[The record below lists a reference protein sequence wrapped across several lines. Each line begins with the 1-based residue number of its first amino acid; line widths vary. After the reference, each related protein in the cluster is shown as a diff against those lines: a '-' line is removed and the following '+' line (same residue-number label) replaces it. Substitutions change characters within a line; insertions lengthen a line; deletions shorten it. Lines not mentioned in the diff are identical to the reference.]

1 MMKMPFVYA
10 SNLFVFLME
19 LNFIYRGQWKFCN
32 LCACLGRSDNIRGQ
46 HYSRAH
52 KEVKV
57 TKRTECYLKVG
68 QRPRIGANHV
78 RAFLNHLGSDTERP
92 ETKIK
97 KAERMKAI
105 RAQQEPD
112 EQKVAIKA
120 IITSPPTKR
129 STRN

>member
-1 MMKMPFVYA
+1 M
-10 SNLFVFLME
+10 
-19 LNFIYRGQWKFCN
+19 
-32 LCACLGRSDNIRGQ
+32 
-46 HYSRAH
+46 
-52 KEVKV
+52 

-78 RAFLNHLGSDTERP
+78 RTFLNLLGSETERP

-105 RAQQEPD
+105 RAKQEQD
-112 EQKVAIKA
+112 EQKDANKVMSI
-120 IITSPPTKR
+120 SPPKTR